1 MEKINAWTV
10 YDEGQLAELEK
21 LNAEYMDFLSR
32 GKTERECAKIAVGM
46 AEAAGYRN
54 LDDIIAKGESL
65 KAGDKVYAVNM
76 AKAVI
81 LFIVGT
87 KPIEEGMNILG
98 AHIDSPRLD
107 AKQNPLYEES
117 GFAYFDTHYYGGV
130 KKYQWVALPLA
141 IHGVVAKK
149 DGEVIDVVIGEDEND
164 PVVSVTDL
172 LPHLAADQMKKQA
185 STVIEGE
192 KLDVLIGSRP
202 LAESKTEGEKGKKE
216 KEAVKAGILKLLKEK
231 YDMDEEDFLSAE
243 LEIVPAGKA
252 RETGLDRSMI
262 MSYGQDDRVCA
273 YPSYRAMFELDKP
286 QYTCVCLLVDKE
298 EIGSVGAT
306 GMHSRFFENAVAEI
320 MDAAG
325 DYSELKV
332 RRALQSSRMLSSD
345 VSAAYDPNYPAVMEK
360 KNSAFF
366 GKGLTFNKFTGSRG
380 KSGSNDANA
389 EYIARIRKILD
400 ENEAAFQTA
409 ELGKVDEG
417 GGGTIAYILA
427 NYGMEVIDCGVA
439 VQNMHAPFEVTSKAD
454 IYEAFK
460 GYLAFL
466 EEMGERE
473 F

>member
-1 MEKINAWTV
+1 
-10 YDEGQLAELEK
+10 
-21 LNAEYMDFLSR
+21 
-32 GKTERECAKIAVGM
+32 
-46 AEAAGYRN
+46 
-54 LDDIIAKGESL
+54 
-65 KAGDKVYAVNM
+65 
-76 AKAVI
+76 
-81 LFIVGT
+81 
-87 KPIEEGMNILG
+87 
-98 AHIDSPRLD
+98 
-107 AKQNPLYEES
+107 
-117 GFAYFDTHYYGGV
+117 
-130 KKYQWVALPLA
+130 
-141 IHGVVAKK
+141 
-149 DGEVIDVVIGEDEND
+149 
-164 PVVSVTDL
+164 
-172 LPHLAADQMKKQA
+172 
-185 STVIEGE
+185 
-192 KLDVLIGSRP
+192 
-202 LAESKTEGEKGKKE
+202 
-216 KEAVKAGILKLLKEK
+216 
-231 YDMDEEDFLSAE
+231 
-243 LEIVPAGKA
+243 
-252 RETGLDRSMI
+252 
-262 MSYGQDDRVCA
+262 
-273 YPSYRAMFELDKP
+273 MFELDKP

-466 EEMGERE
+466 EEMDERE